1 MNNYLKKIVNWKKSK
16 KYQNKSVK
24 IKQAILIY
32 NFYLEDMNISVNK
45 KDENLKFE
53 NNLNK

>member
-45 KDENLKFE
+45 KRRRS
-53 NNLNK
+53 